1 MKEWENFDL
10 NYNFECDRLIE
21 LSNNKLSNDNLAS
34 DLVENRSFFKAIIIK
49 GILTFMIRHI
59 RLIFINLHLQT
70 DFSIKGDLEIGF
82 ESEEPETLIV
92 TIHKAFNIKTGN
104 TLRNTTNTFVKCA
117 ISGT

>member
-10 NYNFECDRLIE
+10 NYNFECDWLIE

-49 GILTFMIRHI
+49 GIVTFMIRHI
-59 RLIFINLHLQT
+59 KLIFINLHLQT

-82 ESEEPETLIV
+82 ECEEPETLIV